1 MEILGALLAL
11 IGLALFVLLPIIS
24 AVLAFITRQRVSELE
39 RRVDG
44 YRAEIASL
52 EAQLVRLHREAQRS
66 TATEPASPPTRAA
79 APVVP
84 PPVAPPVVPPLAAE
98 PEPRKPEAP
107 KPEAAKPPVIIPR
120 PAPVPQ
126 PKPVAP
132 TPAPPPPHPPTPTF
146 DWESLV
152 GVKLFSAL
160 AGIAAVVGAVF
171 FLRYSIQEGW
181 LQPAVRV
188 LIGVAVSIALLVVC
202 ELKAARKYAV
212 TANALDA
219 AAIAILFSTFF
230 AAHALWDP
238 PVIASSAATFILLG
252 FVTAIAV
259 LLSIRRESL
268 FIAVLGLLGGFATPM
283 LLASDENRP
292 IPLFTYL
299 LLLNVGLSWVAYRN
313 RWPVLTALTLV
324 FTTLYQ
330 WGWVLEFLA
339 ETEPSLAMG
348 IFLVFPVV
356 SFAFLALAR
365 RHAAARDTDDATF
378 ERTAIAAAIMPLLF
392 AVYFAAV
399 PAYGANATLLFGF
412 LLLVDA
418 GLFAIAIGR
427 GQPLLHLTGAVATLI
442 VMAVWT
448 GFSYQT
454 EARFVVLGF
463 TAAFVLFFLFAP
475 VIAVWFGRS
484 LGDDGRNAAIAAPA
498 LLFVTAVLARI
509 EPAFASPLPLFGTL
523 FALLVLCAWRAIATG
538 HGTLYYVASFFA
550 IAAQAIW
557 STTHLTAGRL
567 REAVVI
573 YAAFGIVALAVP
585 LVARRRGRPLQPAA
599 AGGLLLL
606 ASLGLL
612 LYLSNGPVAASALW
626 ALAVLLAVL
635 NAAIFIESAS
645 SGLPLVSQAGTLFSW
660 VILASWWTRA
670 AASVGM
676 VPSLAFLT
684 GLTLLSLG
692 GHAWAYSSH
701 LRGAGDTP
709 SEAQAFA
716 GGLYL
721 GLIGHVFL
729 FFVAANR
736 EWSVPPWPLFV
747 ALLAIT
753 LAASAASL
761 ATRVTVLHAAGVTAA
776 ALILAFWTGVG
787 DGMPW
792 TMIGVLAS
800 AAVTLFA
807 LVWQRVAAT
816 VGGRAIAAAAA
827 GIVLAIA
834 ELGVV
839 AASAATGRPPF
850 FLLLSAHVVNLSIL
864 LTLAWRNGWHTVP
877 TGAAALAWFAVV
889 EWQIGRNLR
898 TEWVSLL
905 ILSGTLYAVFVVYP
919 LVLGRR
925 AAARRDPW
933 LAAMLAS
940 AMAFFGGRAALLA
953 GGFEWMIGVV
963 PVVQAAVTGVLVW
976 TLLRI
981 QPSGER
987 DLGRLAIVAG
997 TALAFVT
1004 VAIPLQLE
1012 HQWITI
1018 GWALEGAALAW
1029 LYRRIPH
1036 RGLLLT
1042 SVGLLAAVF
1051 VRFALNPE
1059 VYLYEPR
1066 GDMRILNWYLYGY
1079 LVAAAAMFAA
1089 GRWLSQTDDAV
1100 AGGVRA
1106 SSLLPAG
1113 GVVLL
1118 FLLLNIEIADYY
1130 AEGEEIVFSFG
1141 GSVSQD
1147 LTYTIAWLI
1156 FGMLLLAAG
1165 IYLRKR
1171 PARGAAVALIAVTS
1185 FKAFLYDLRNLEDLY
1200 RVGSFVGL
1208 AVSLALVALVLQKYV
1223 LAKPPIDG
1231 PT

>member
-1 MEILGALLAL
+1 MEIVGALLAL
-11 IGLALFVLLPIIS
+11 IGLAIFVLLPIVS
-24 AVLAFITRQRVSELE
+24 AVFAFVTRQRVGALE
-39 RRVDG
+39 QRVEEH
-44 YRAEIASL
+44 RAAIASL
-52 EAQLVRLHREAQRS
+52 EAQLTRLRRDAQEKS
-66 TATEPASPPTRAA
+66 PAQAKPAAEPAAAPAPATAPPAPVPHPKPAVPRPPLAARTPASPPPA
-79 APVVP
+79 APRP
-84 PPVAPPVVPPLAAE
+84 
-98 PEPRKPEAP
+98 PEPR
-107 KPEAAKPPVIIPR
+107 PPQP
-120 PAPVPQ
+120 PAPS
-126 PKPVAP
+126 
-132 TPAPPPPHPPTPTF
+132 F

-181 LQPAVRV
+181 LQPPVRV
-188 LIGVAVSIALLVVC
+188 LIGVIVSIGLLAVC

-238 PVIASSAATFILLG
+238 PVIASSLATFVLMG
-252 FVTAIAV
+252 MVTAIAV
-259 LLSIRRESL
+259 LLSIWHESL

-313 RWPVLTALTLV
+313 RWPVLTVLTLV

-330 WGWVLEFLA
+330 WGWVFKFLA
-339 ETEPSLAMG
+339 DTEPSLAMG

-356 SFAFLALAR
+356 SFAFLTLAR
-365 RHAAARDTDDATF
+365 QHSAASETDDAMF
-378 ERTAIAAAIMPLLF
+378 ERTAIAAAVLPLLF

-399 PAYGANATLLFGF
+399 PAFGANATLLFGF
-412 LLLVDA
+412 LLLIDA
-418 GLFAIAIGR
+418 GLFAIAMGR

-454 EARFVVLGF
+454 DARFVVLGF
-463 TAAFVLFFLFAP
+463 TAAFVMFFLFAP
-475 VIAVWFGRS
+475 LIANWFGRS
-484 LGDDGRNAAIAAPA
+484 LGGDGRTAAVAAPG
-498 LLFVTAVLARI
+498 LLFVPAALATI
-509 EPAFASPLPLFGTL
+509 EPAFASPLPLFASL
-523 FALLVLCAWRAIATG
+523 LALLALCAWRAIASG
-538 HGTLYYVASFFA
+538 HGVLYYVASFFA
-550 IAAQAIW
+550 IAAQALW

-573 YAAFGIVALAVP
+573 YGAFGIVTLAVP
-585 LVARRRGRPLQPAA
+585 LLARRRDRPLQPAA
-599 AGGLLLL
+599 AGGVLLL

-626 ALAVLLAVL
+626 ALAILLAIL

-645 SGLPLVSQAGTLFSW
+645 GGLPLVSQAGTLFSW
-660 VILASWWTRA
+660 VILGGWWLRA
-670 AASVGM
+670 AASVGIL
-676 VPSLAFLT
+676 PSLAFVT

-692 GHAWAYSSH
+692 GHAWAYSSR
-701 LRGAGDTP
+701 LRAAGGSR
-709 SEAQAFA
+709 SEAEAFA

-729 FFVAANR
+729 FFVAANS
-736 EWSVPPWPLFV
+736 EWSVPPWPMFG
-747 ALLAIT
+747 ALLVIT
-753 LAASAASL
+753 LATSAASL
-761 ATRVTVLHAAGVTAA
+761 VTRVTMLHAAGVTAA
-776 ALILAFWTGVG
+776 ALILAFWTSVG
-787 DGMPW
+787 AEMPW
-792 TMIGVLAS
+792 TMVGVLAS
-800 AAVTLFA
+800 AAVTAFA
-807 LVWQRVAAT
+807 LLWQPIAANAGSRT
-816 VGGRAIAAAAA
+816 VAAAAA
-827 GIVLAIA
+827 GVVLAVA

-839 AASAATGRPPF
+839 AASAAPGRPPF
-850 FLLLSAHVVNLSIL
+850 LLLLAAHVVNLSIL
-864 LTLAWRNGWHTVP
+864 LALAWRNAWHAVP
-877 TGAAALAWFAVV
+877 IGAAALAWFAAI
-889 EWQIGRNLR
+889 EWQVGRPLQ
-898 TEWVSLL
+898 TEWPSLL
-905 ILSGTLYAVFVVYP
+905 ILSAALYAVFVAYP

-925 AAARRDPW
+925 AARSRDPW

-953 GGFEWMIGVV
+953 GGFDWMIGVV
-963 PVVQAAVTGVLVW
+963 PVVQAIVTGVLVW

-997 TALAFVT
+997 VALAFVT

-1012 HQWITI
+1012 HQWVTL

-1042 SVGLLAAVF
+1042 AAGLFAAVF
-1051 VRFALNPE
+1051 VRFALNPA

-1066 GDMRILNWYLYGY
+1066 GEMRILNWYLYGY
-1079 LVAAAAMFAA
+1079 VVAAAAMFAA
-1089 GRWLSQTDDAV
+1089 AWWFSKTDDEV
-1100 AGGVRA
+1100 AGGLRA
-1106 SSLLPAG
+1106 SSMLPAG

-1130 AEGEEIVFSFG
+1130 ALGQELVFGFG
-1141 GSVSQD
+1141 SSVSQD
-1147 LTYTIAWLI
+1147 LTYTIGWLI
-1156 FGMLLLAAG
+1156 FGMVLLAAG
-1165 IYLRKR
+1165 IYLRRR

-1185 FKAFLYDLRNLEDLY
+1185 FKAFLYDLRHLEDLY

-1223 LAKPPIDG
+1223 LAKPPIEG